1 MLANFAVEIISPD
14 NLSIKTEASEVVIPS
29 YEGQMGILKDHIPLI
44 TFLRP
49 GIVIIKKDT
58 EDKSFF
64 VEDGTIEFSNNNL
77 LILSSTV
84 KVLENLKKDYIN
96 TVLENSQKKMNDD
109 KISDKEK
116 YLLSYK
122 IQTLRE
128 ISQKIS

>member
-1 MLANFAVEIISPD
+1 MSENFVVEIISPD
-14 NLSIKTEASEVVIPS
+14 NLIIKTEASEVVITS

>member
-1 MLANFAVEIISPD
+1 MLENFAVEIISPD
-14 NLSIKTEASEVVIPS
+14 NLIIKTEASEVVIPS

-96 TVLENSQKKMNDD
+96 TVLENSQKKMKND

-116 YLLSYK
+116 YYYLIKFKL
-122 IQTLRE
+122 
-128 ISQKIS
+128 

>member
-1 MLANFAVEIISPD
+1 MLENFAVEIISPD
-14 NLSIKTEASEVVIPS
+14 NLIIKTEASEVVIPS

-122 IQTLRE
+122 INTLKE
-128 ISQKIS
+128 INL